1 MGTLKENIKKIL
13 TEGDFD
19 WASEGTDEGDGN
31 LLISAMGKLE
41 QMLELKRSVEE
52 DLQKMK
58 NPIAKKLGAG
68 KDWGGEPLPR
78 IQNQIIK
85 LRKILESQTTGLGK
99 VDWQSIVV
107 SKEVGD
113 VFVGDNDYHLDNYN
127 NRMNEM
133 GLEPNL
139 KENHPYKVDPEELG
153 GDYISGN
160 LIWVLDV
167 NPTDNS
173 LEYAY
178 FDEDGSYDTSV
189 RLSDVKEV
197 GEDYL
202 RFGK

>member
-1 MGTLKENIKKIL
+1 MKKLIKKIL
-13 TEGDFD
+13 KEGDFD
-19 WASEGTDEGDGN
+19 WVSQGTEDGDGN

-41 QMLELKRSVEE
+41 QMLKLKKSVEE

-99 VDWQSIVV
+99 VEWKNIVV
-107 SKEVGD
+107 SKEVGNF
-113 VFVGDNDYHLDNYN
+113 FVGDNDYHLDEYED
-127 NRMNEM
+127 RMFEM
-133 GLEPNL
+133 GLEPNI
-139 KENHPYKVDPEELG
+139 KENYPYKVDPEELG
-153 GDYISGN
+153 GDYIRDN

-178 FDEDGSYDTSV
+178 FDEDGGYDTSV

-197 GEDYL
+197 GEGYL

>member
-1 MGTLKENIKKIL
+1 MKKLIKKIL
-13 TEGDFD
+13 TEDDFD
-19 WASEGTDEGDGN
+19 WVSQGTEDGDGN

-41 QMLELKRSVEE
+41 QMLKLKKSVEE

-107 SKEVGD
+107 SKEVGE
-113 VFVGDNDYHLDNYN
+113 VFVSDNTYHLDNYN
-127 NRMNEM
+127 DRMNEM
-133 GLEPNL
+133 GLEPNI
-139 KENHPYKVDPEELG
+139 KENYPYKVDPEELG
-153 GDYISGN
+153 GDYIRDN

-178 FDEDGSYDTSV
+178 FDEDGGYDTSV

>member
-13 TEGDFD
+13 KESDFD
-19 WASEGTDEGDGN
+19 WVSQGTEGGDGN
-31 LLISAMGKLE
+31 HLISAIGKLE
-41 QMLELKRSVEE
+41 KMLELKRSVEE
-52 DLQKMK
+52 DLKKMK
-58 NPIAKKLGAG
+58 NPVAKKLGAG

-78 IQNQIIK
+78 IQNEIIK

-99 VDWQSIVV
+99 VDWKNIVV

-113 VFVGDNDYHLDNYN
+113 FFVSENTYHLDNYRD
-127 NRMNEM
+127 RMSEM
-133 GLEPNL
+133 GLEPNI

-153 GDYISGN
+153 GEYISGN

-167 NPTDNS
+167 NPTNNS

-178 FDEDGSYDTSV
+178 FDEDGGYDTDVNLDS
-189 RLSDVKEV
+189 VKEV

-202 RFGK
+202 KFGS

>member
-58 NPIAKKLGAG
+58 NPIVRKLGVG

-202 RFGK
+202 RIGK